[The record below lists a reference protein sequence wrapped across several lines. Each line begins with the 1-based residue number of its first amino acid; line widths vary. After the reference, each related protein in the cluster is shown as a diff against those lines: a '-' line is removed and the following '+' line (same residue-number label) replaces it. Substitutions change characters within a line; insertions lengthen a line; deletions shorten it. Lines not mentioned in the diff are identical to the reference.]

1 MAWRNGGHMHS
12 SKVRRLIRLLAI
24 CLWLPLAILVL
35 SVIRFGGLPA
45 DAGLGGPLAVAAM
58 VGSMVLFTW
67 IAAMPLTAALALLH
81 RRARI
86 VAYVCGAVLAPITV
100 FGALIG
106 GLFGPIGIV
115 AYALA
120 FAVPAWIALGVTV
133 LIQRNRSDIQPAEI
147 ASTNQ

>member
-1 MAWRNGGHMHS
+1 MQT
-12 SKVRRLIRLLAI
+12 SKVRRLVRLLPI

-35 SVIRFGGLPA
+35 SVIRFGGLPT
-45 DAGLGGPLAVAAM
+45 DASLGGPLAVGAM

-67 IAAMPLTAALALLH
+67 IAAIPLTVALALLY

-100 FGALIG
+100 FGALLG

-115 AYALA
+115 AYALVFSA
-120 FAVPAWIALGVTV
+120 PAWIALGIAA
-133 LIQRNRSDIQPAEI
+133 LIQRDRTDVSPAES
-147 ASTNQ
+147 A

>member
-1 MAWRNGGHMHS
+1 MHS
-12 SKVRRLIRLLAI
+12 STVRRITRLLAI

-35 SVIRFGGLPA
+35 SVIRFGALPT
-45 DAGLGGPLAVAAM
+45 DGGLGGPLAVAAM

-81 RRARI
+81 RRSRI
-86 VAYVCGAVLAPITV
+86 VAYVSGAVLAPLTV

-115 AYALA
+115 AYALVFSA
-120 FAVPAWIALGVTV
+120 PAWIALGITA
-133 LIQRNRSDIQPAEI
+133 LIQRGRTNVRPAEGV
-147 ASTNQ
+147 

>member
-1 MAWRNGGHMHS
+1 MPS
-12 SKVRRLIRLLAI
+12 SKVRRLVRLLAV

-35 SVIRFGGLPA
+35 SVIRFGGLPT
-45 DAGLGGPLAVAAM
+45 DSGLGGPLAVGAM

-67 IAAMPLTAALALLH
+67 IAAMPLTVALALLY
-81 RRARI
+81 RRARF

-115 AYALA
+115 AYPLVISA
-120 FAVPAWIALGVTV
+120 PAWIALGVTT
-133 LIQRNRSDIQPAEI
+133 LIQRNRTNVRPAES
-147 ASTNQ
+147 A

>member
-1 MAWRNGGHMHS
+1 MQS
-12 SKVRRLIRLLAI
+12 SKVRRLIRLLGI

-35 SVIRFGGLPA
+35 SVIRFGGLPT
-45 DAGLGGPLAVAAM
+45 DSGLGGPLAVGAM

-67 IAAMPLTAALALLH
+67 IAAIPLTVALALLY
-81 RRARI
+81 RRARM

-115 AYALA
+115 AYSLVFSA
-120 FAVPAWIALGVTV
+120 PAWIALGITA
-133 LIQRNRSDIQPAEI
+133 LIQRDRTDVSPAES
-147 ASTNQ
+147 A

>member
-1 MAWRNGGHMHS
+1 MAWRNGGHMQS
-12 SKVRRLIRLLAI
+12 STARRVLRLLVLP
-24 CLWLPLAILVL
+24 LWLPLAILVV
-35 SVIRFGGLPA
+35 SVLRFGGLPA
-45 DAGLGGPLAVAAM
+45 DGVSGGALFIGAM

-67 IAAMPLTAALALLH
+67 IAAMPLTAALALLY

-115 AYALA
+115 AYALVFSA
-120 FAVPAWIALGVTV
+120 PAWIALGITA
-133 LIQRNRSDIQPAEI
+133 LIQRGRTNARPAES
-147 ASTNQ
+147 A

>member
-1 MAWRNGGHMHS
+1 MQS
-12 SKVRRLIRLLAI
+12 SKARRLIRLLAI

-35 SVIRFGGLPA
+35 SVIRFGALPT

-67 IAAMPLTAALALLH
+67 IAAIPLTAALALLY

-86 VAYVCGAVLAPITV
+86 LAYACGTVLAPITV

-106 GLFGPIGIV
+106 GLFGPVGIV
-115 AYALA
+115 AYPLVFSA
-120 FAVPAWIALGVTV
+120 PAWIALGITALV
-133 LIQRNRSDIQPAEI
+133 QRGRTNARPAE
-147 ASTNQ
+147 SS

>member
-1 MAWRNGGHMHS
+1 MQS
-12 SKVRRLIRLLAI
+12 SKSRRIIRLLAI

-35 SVIRFGGLPA
+35 SVIRFGGLPT

-81 RRARI
+81 RRSRI

-115 AYALA
+115 AYALVFSA
-120 FAVPAWIALGVTV
+120 PAWIALGITA
-133 LIQRNRSDIQPAEI
+133 LIQRGRTNMRPAEG
-147 ASTNQ
+147 A

>member
-1 MAWRNGGHMHS
+1 MWRNGGHVHS
-12 SKVRRLIRLLAI
+12 SKVRRLTRLLAI

-35 SVIRFGGLPA
+35 SVIRFGGLPI
-45 DAGLGGPLAVAAM
+45 DPGLGGPLAVAAM

-67 IAAMPLTAALALLH
+67 IAAMPLTAALALLY
-81 RRARI
+81 RRARF

-100 FGALIG
+100 FGALVG

-120 FAVPAWIALGVTV
+120 FSVPAWIAVGITA
-133 LIQRNRSDIQPAEI
+133 LIQRGRTNPRPAES
-147 ASTNQ
+147 A